1 MISKSL
7 ASSFSLQLISKFKI
21 MYSLFSLFILLFLL
35 QVILKNYEENNFD
48 FNKTLSNVEKEY
60 RKTFNLMI
68 EPAEVG
74 QECTLGNSSIISC
87 CYKKRMVTVELSF
100 HYR

>member
-35 QVILKNYEENNFD
+35 QVILKNYNENNFD

-87 CYKKRMVTVELSF
+87 FYKRRMVTV
-100 HYR
+100 